1 MEKESKRKTKVATVL
16 VCDTHATPPLCRD
29 KHDPGIILMYPVP
42 VLLYCT
48 STGGSHRSIQYS
60 LQYSIQCTVHR
71 HRYSCAIYRAVLLYH
86 NLSYELARAR
96 EHMLPLQ

>member
-29 KHDPGIILMYPVP
+29 KHYPGNTDVPGPVP

-48 STGGSHRSIQYS
+48 GDGGSHRSILYS
-60 LQYSIQCTVHR
+60 TPYSTV
-71 HRYSCAIYRAVLLYH
+71 YIVLYTGTVVLSTVPCVLLYH
-86 NLSYELARAR
+86 NLSYEL
-96 EHMLPLQ
+96 L

>member
-29 KHDPGIILMYPVP
+29 KHYPGIILMYPVP

-48 STGGSHRSIQYS
+48 GG
-60 LQYSIQCTVHR
+60 C
-71 HRYSCAIYRAVLLYH
+71 RASV
-86 NLSYELARAR
+86 
-96 EHMLPLQ
+96 P